1 MRLDFKLRQWQ
12 QDLIDMSHNNNLLY
26 FHTEGKRRSG
36 IELRFD
42 NPDQVFV
49 DLRSERKK
57 IALNEHVVFLGSEAE
72 PDLWERRLTRLRT
85 QARDDLNNR
94 GINTLYVAFGL
105 LEWKE
110 SPASEEFIRSP
121 LLLVPV
127 ALDRAGALGAF
138 SLQRLAGEETEVNP
152 TLRHKLQHDFGIELP
167 EFTMLE
173 DELKSASAAEDAPE
187 QTRRKEPT
195 LDEALEE
202 LERPIEAARVRLP
215 SASVLRTIHL
225 GRFSF
230 QKLAMYQDI

>member
-49 DLRSERKK
+49 DLRRERKK
-57 IALNEHVVFLGSEAE
+57 IVLNEHVVFLGSEAE

-105 LEWKE
+105 LKWKE
-110 SPASEEFIRSP
+110 SPASEEIIRSP

-138 SLQRLAGEETEVNP
+138 SLQRWRARRRKSTRHCDINFNMILGLNCRSSP
-152 TLRHKLQHDFGIELP
+152 CLRTNSK
-167 EFTMLE
+167 
-173 DELKSASAAEDAPE
+173 APVRRKMRPNR
-187 QTRRKEPT
+187 QGVRSQRSTRR
-195 LDEALEE
+195 
-202 LERPIEAARVRLP
+202 
-215 SASVLRTIHL
+215 LRNWN
-225 GRFSF
+225 GV
-230 QKLAMYQDI
+230 